1 MLNVVSPLAERNI
14 YKSKS
19 CYGFVV
25 RVENAHNLHSKLIY
39 L

>member
-14 YKSKS
+14 YKSKC

-25 RVENAHNLHSKLIY
+25 RGENAHNLHSKLIY